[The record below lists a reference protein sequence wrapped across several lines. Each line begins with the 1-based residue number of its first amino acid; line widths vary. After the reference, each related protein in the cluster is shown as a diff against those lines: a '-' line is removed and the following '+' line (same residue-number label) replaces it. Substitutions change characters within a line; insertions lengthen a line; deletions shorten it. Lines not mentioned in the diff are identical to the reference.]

1 MRRPVRE
8 AVILGLGAAASLLA
22 LYLGIL
28 TLLESWPQALDFL
41 REDAVFVGPLAV
53 GFGVQVGLYTLS
65 RHWRPQ
71 ARQPHPAG
79 SLRHLQAIRDQPCP
93 RSDKRGETL
102 EADGGYA
109 RRPGLEQHS
118 DDLQG

>member
-8 AVILGLGAAASLLA
+8 AVILGLSAAAGMLA

-28 TLLESWPQALDFL
+28 TLLESWPQALGFL

-65 RHWRPQ
+65 RYWRPQ
-71 ARQPHPAG
+71 ARQPRPAE
-79 SLRHLQAIRDQPCP
+79 SLRHPQAIHDPPCP
-93 RSDKRGETL
+93 RSDKRGERL
-102 EADGGYA
+102 VADGGYA

-118 DDLQG
+118 DDLLG